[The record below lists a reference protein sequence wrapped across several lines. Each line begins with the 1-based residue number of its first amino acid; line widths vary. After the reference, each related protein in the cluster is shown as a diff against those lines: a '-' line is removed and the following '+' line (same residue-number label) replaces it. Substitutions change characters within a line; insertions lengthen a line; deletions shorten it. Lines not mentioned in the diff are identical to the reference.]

1 MPAESMRLS
10 LAEAG
15 IVCLPGGVPELTMRA
30 ALRDERVV
38 RVRITPKACN
48 CRSEQ
53 KPPQGDQSGSLITLD
68 PTFFL
73 KKKTNRCTFLKKK
86 CLKNC
91 RSLALNRVAI
101 VEWAVALALF
111 CQSLSLLRAL
121 LVVQVLCELAELFVV
136 AGPPCPGGGGAI
148 AGACRGFS
156 LTRSGTGFGWEAR
169 PRAR

>member
-1 MPAESMRLS
+1 MSLSEFEYWWIGCEVGRMPAESMRLS

-68 PTFFL
+68 PTFF
-73 KKKTNRCTFLKKK
+73 F
-86 CLKNC
+86 
-91 RSLALNRVAI
+91 
-101 VEWAVALALF
+101 
-111 CQSLSLLRAL
+111 
-121 LVVQVLCELAELFVV
+121 
-136 AGPPCPGGGGAI
+136 
-148 AGACRGFS
+148 
-156 LTRSGTGFGWEAR
+156 
-169 PRAR
+169 